1 MKAKPSDVE
10 LEGWGNNAN
19 KITPTYLQQRV

>member
-10 LEGWGNNAN
+10 LEGWGNNVN